1 MPGELSVEEPLISV
15 PPWLRGLPPAD
26 FAGNRTAEFV
36 QWAGDIGLARNVPT
50 INCLLVG
57 SQLPDSWLAHRNL
70 GRTDIHDDRAFASQ
84 LSPKS

>member
-15 PPWLRGLPPAD
+15 PPWLHGLPLAD
-26 FAGNRTAEFV
+26 VAGNRTAEFV
-36 QWAGDIGLARNVPT
+36 QWAGDIGLARYVPT

-57 SQLPDSWLAHRNL
+57 LQLPDSWLAHRNV
-70 GRTDIHDDRAFASQ
+70 GRADIHHDRAFASQ